1 MRRVRLPGADS
12 MPQTLETARYM
23 SLATFRKNGAEVAT
37 PVWFAPHAGALW
49 VFSAGDA
56 GKVKR
61 LRNSP
66 KARVA
71 PCDMRG
77 RVLGEWVEAS
87 ASIVDDPRQ
96 VQAAHAALV
105 ARYGWQMR
113 LLDCFSKLGGRYDT
127 RAFIRVELVGS
138 KKRR

>member
-1 MRRVRLPGADS
+1 MA
-12 MPQTLETARYM
+12 QTLDTARYL
-23 SLATFRKNGAEVAT
+23 SLATFRKTGAEVAT

-61 LRNSP
+61 LRNSA

-77 RVLGEWVEAS
+77 RVLGEWTDAS
-87 ASIVDDPRQ
+87 ATIVDDPRQ
-96 VQAAHAALV
+96 VEAAHAALV
-105 ARYGWQMR
+105 ERYGWQMR
-113 LLDCFSKLGGRYDT
+113 LLDCLSKLGGRYDT
-127 RAFIRVELVGS
+127 RAFIRVELAGG